1 MTRLGPP
8 IAHQLSPI
16 AGKNMEL
23 FESFWNPSLGRRNLL
38 IHYVFLK
45 TFPDRPAVE
54 GVYISKFQFQVFCC
68 SRDKM
73 LIKRGCKCWSR
84 ERKLAKFA
92 RLPTTEACLQDLQSM
107 VWFNQ
112 FLVLGW
118 LKRRNW
124 AKKAS
129 VPQLEGE
136 QHISGKFSGRVYIL
150 QKFAS
155 ILSQKPVITLPI
167 NQHKHADVEQIFIA
181 LDPEIQLQ
189 SWWNLCPSCFVFFSH
204 AEVKW
209 LTCMIPAFVGNQM
222 HSLSSRCNFGPI

>member
-112 FLVLGW
+112 FLVLRW
-118 LKRRNW
+118 VKRRNW
-124 AKKAS
+124 AKKSERATAERGTAYFRKILRS
-129 VPQLEGE
+129 SIYPSKVCEYLEP
-136 QHISGKFSGRVYIL
+136 K
-150 QKFAS
+150 
-155 ILSQKPVITLPI
+155 
-167 NQHKHADVEQIFIA
+167 
-181 LDPEIQLQ
+181 
-189 SWWNLCPSCFVFFSH
+189 
-204 AEVKW
+204 
-209 LTCMIPAFVGNQM
+209 TCHQFTAQPA
-222 HSLSSRCNFGPI
+222 